1 MDLRIEARTNEEI
14 AKVAKNRLWFKR
26 ETVDFP
32 LTDEQYEIF
41 KKGYA
46 PDWDCR
52 FAPVFMDGWFYITRS
67 GIWLFKF
74 KYEKNKKDGLWHITA
89 NYDTLFG
96 SGFGFLLTVIYEGYF
111 EPRIFSER
119 DIKRYISAMHEV
131 VQVPRGVTENP
142 QYCEVCHSKL

>member
-67 GIWLFKF
+67 GI
-74 KYEKNKKDGLWHITA
+74 
-89 NYDTLFG
+89 
-96 SGFGFLLTVIYEGYF
+96 
-111 EPRIFSER
+111 
-119 DIKRYISAMHEV
+119 
-131 VQVPRGVTENP
+131 
-142 QYCEVCHSKL
+142 